1 MKIRKALIV
10 GGGIGGLSAAVA
22 LRNAGITVDVAEIN
36 RTWKIYHTGI
46 VVQANFIR
54 AMATLGIA
62 DAAVAIGFPY
72 EGMQFQDLHGN
83 VIKRLRGERLAGPNY
98 PARLGMTRPA
108 LHDVLNNAARE
119 RGANIRQGLTFSKLE
134 QAADHVDVTFTDG
147 SHGAYDLVIG
157 ADGVYSKVR
166 AELFGA
172 QFKPKFTGQGTWRCN
187 VKRPKD
193 IEYSFNAMGPEL
205 RDGKCGFIPLDQE
218 TGYVWLVQAEPG
230 NPFFPEEKLADIFR
244 ERLAGCTGLM
254 AQLRDQIQDPSKVVY
269 RPLEALLMPKP
280 WYKGRILLMG
290 DAAHAT
296 TPHMG
301 QGAAQAVED
310 GVVIGEV
317 FQQDKPIEE
326 LMLSYQERRYE
337 RCKFIVEASLQIG
350 EWEMHP
356 TPDADPVGLTAKMFE
371 VTSAPI

>member
-1 MKIRKALIV
+1 MKIRKVLII

-22 LRNAGITVDVAEIN
+22 LRNAGIEVDVAEIN
-36 RTWKIYHTGI
+36 VNWKIYHIGI
-46 VVQANFIR
+46 VVQGNVIR
-54 AMATLGIA
+54 AMAALGIA
-62 DAAVAIGFPY
+62 DEAVAIGFPY
-72 EGMQFQDLHGN
+72 EAVQFQDIHGKL
-83 VIKRLRGERLAGPNY
+83 IKRLTSERVAGPEY

-108 LHDVLNNAARE
+108 LHEVLSNAAIS
-119 RGANIRQGLTFSKLE
+119 RGANVRLGLTFSKLE
-134 QAADHVDVTFTDG
+134 QDADKVHVTFSDG
-147 SHGAYDLVIG
+147 TQSDYDLVIG
-157 ADGVYSKVR
+157 ADGVYSKTR
-166 AELFGA
+166 TALFGEG
-172 QFKPKFTGQGTWRCN
+172 FKPKFTGEGVWRYN
-187 VKRPKD
+187 VPRP
-193 IEYSFNAMGPEL
+193 PEIDYGIISVGL
-205 RDGKCGFIPLDQE
+205 KDGKCGFIPLNQE

-230 NPFFPEEKLADIFR
+230 NPFYPQEQLADILKS
-244 ERLAGCTGLM
+244 RLAECTGVM
-254 AQLRDQIQDPSKVVY
+254 GKLREYITDASQVVY
-269 RPLEALLMPKP
+269 RPLEALMMPKP

-310 GVVIGEV
+310 GVVIGEL
-317 FQQDKPIEE
+317 FQQDKPVEE
-326 LMLSYQERRYE
+326 LMATFMERRYE

>member
-1 MKIRKALIV
+1 MKINRALII

-22 LRNAGITVDVAEIN
+22 LRNAGIAVDVAEIN
-36 RTWKIYHTGI
+36 LTWKIYHTGI

-54 AMATLGIA
+54 AMAALGIA
-62 DAAVAIGFPY
+62 DEAIDIGYPY
-72 EGMQFQDLHGN
+72 EGVQFQDLHGK
-83 VIKRLRGERLAGPNY
+83 VIKRLKSERLAGPNY

-108 LHDVLNNAARE
+108 LHEVLSNAAR
-119 RGANIRQGLTFSKLE
+119 RTGANIRLGLTYAELE
-134 QAADHVDVTFTDG
+134 QHSDHVKVTFTDG
-147 SHGAYDLVIG
+147 SVDKYDLVIG

-166 AELFGA
+166 TQLFGDQYKA
-172 QFKPKFTGQGTWRCN
+172 KFTGQGTWRCN
-187 VKRPKD
+187 VQRPKELD
-193 IEYSFNAMGPEL
+193 YSFIAMGPEL
-205 RDGKCGFIPLDQE
+205 KDGKCGFIPLDQE

-230 NPFFPEEKLADIFR
+230 NPFFPVTELANIFR
-244 ERLAGCTGLM
+244 ERLSGCTGIL
-254 AQLRDQIQDPSKVVY
+254 AQLRDQIRDPSMVVY

-280 WYKGRILLMG
+280 WYQGRILIMG

-310 GVVIGEV
+310 GVVIGEI
-317 FQQDKPIEE
+317 FQQDQPIEQ
-326 LMLSYQERRYE
+326 LMQSYQERRYE

-350 EWEMHP
+350 EWEMNP